1 MIGFRV
7 DANETIASGHVMRC
21 LSIAR
26 HLKDNCI
33 FITADDYARDLILG
47 KGFEVRTLGTDYSDM
62 ESELDI
68 LKELISRLH
77 IDVMLVDSY
86 KVTPAYLSCLKA
98 FCKVVYLD
106 DIYAFP
112 YDVDALVNYAAG
124 ARDAAYKELY
134 GDVLLP
140 DLYLGPTYAPLR
152 DEFSLFKS
160 KDEGVVTDIFITSG
174 ATDKFD
180 VVLNLVKQLVKLD
193 DFSNMKLHVISGVFN
208 QNVDELK
215 ALTLQCFNVLVY
227 ENVSNMAEIMSKCQI
242 AVSAGGSTLMELA
255 AVGVPT
261 IAYIVA
267 DNQESGV
274 KALVDLGAV
283 MYGGN
288 ASDADGD
295 GCVECTQSIVGCMQ
309 SLISD
314 KALRDNLREK
324 ASSLVDGFGAKRIAE
339 VLVELEQI

>member
-1 MIGFRV
+1 MIGIRV
-7 DANETIASGHVMRC
+7 DANETIASGHIMRC

-33 FITADDYARDLILG
+33 FIVADDYARQLISS
-47 KGFEVRTLGTDYSDM
+47 KGFEVFTLGTDYSDM

-86 KVTPAYLSCLKA
+86 KVTPAYLSCLKT

-112 YDVDALVNYAAG
+112 YDVNVLANYAAG
-124 ARDAAYKELY
+124 ACDATYKELF
-134 GDVLLP
+134 GDALLP
-140 DLYLGPTYAPLR
+140 DLYLGPAYAPLR
-152 DEFSLFKS
+152 EEFLLFKS
-160 KDEGVVTDIFITSG
+160 KDKGVVTDIFITSG

-193 DFSNMKLHVISGVFN
+193 DFSNMKLHVISGMFN
-208 QNVDELK
+208 QNADELK
-215 ALTLQCFNVLVY
+215 TLALQYFNVLVY

-267 DNQESGV
+267 DNQVSGV
-274 KALVDLGAV
+274 KALVDMEAV
-283 MYGGN
+283 MYAGN
-288 ASDADGD
+288 ANCVDDAN
-295 GCVECTQSIVGCMQ
+295 CVDCIHSIVGCMQ

-314 KALRDNLREK
+314 KALRDSLREK
-324 ASSLVDGFGAKRIAE
+324 ASSLVDGLGAKRIAQI
-339 VLVELEQI
+339 LAELEKI